1 MDITLYEQQIEE
13 LNRKLMFQR
22 SRYLKDEYEH
32 YHITDMQYSV
42 LSYIQQHPGITIGAV
57 AKALH
62 TDAGN
67 MSALCKRLERNG
79 YLNRRKSERDER
91 SVELRLSEEG
101 MQCVQAIVCKLQI
114 HYEEQWKQYNYK
126 DKEMIGKGLE
136 KLNQFLDTIM
146 GKEKNIR

>member
-1 MDITLYEQQIEE
+1 
-13 LNRKLMFQR
+13 
-22 SRYLKDEYEH
+22 
-32 YHITDMQYSV
+32 
-42 LSYIQQHPGITIGAV
+42 
-57 AKALH
+57 
-62 TDAGN
+62 
-67 MSALCKRLERNG
+67 
-79 YLNRRKSERDER
+79 
-91 SVELRLSEEG
+91 